1 MLLKG
6 LEVAPS
12 QICGSIRIVPLI
24 RRKIRGDLR
33 LQRRNYDAKYS
44 IVSLEDDMQYMSYIP
59 HGMVMSWNDD
69 GSAVANIGANIIKKD
84 GKSGKSGRNVQ
95 VMQRM
100 AKRETKNSLRFL
112 PLHLAMEGFLS
123 LYFNAPKI
131 AWEEYSRYAL
141 TYGLGCR
148 SEYSY
153 SGRAIVGLEEAL
165 RVFEIHPNQVGVLI
179 YVADALASA
188 FVVSIPEDYLCLH
201 YNLLEDFYGELIYQY
216 ASLYDKT
223 YEMSLS
229 IDDKKVNNLADL
241 RSAVAKMRSNWAT
254 FHQEVMSTGLIGRS
268 VKSKTVYTAGR
279 FELQRFM
286 TNVNSPLDVNNENH
300 IGEVILRDNGEVEYL
315 HTYRLSQ
322 QQINRV
328 YYLGKLDENN
338 WNISQ
343 TAKALLRTDEEF
355 ILIMEELGFGY
366 LFAQQLRDK
375 ARKKV
380 FK

>member
-1 MLLKG
+1 M
-6 LEVAPS
+6 
-12 QICGSIRIVPLI
+12 
-24 RRKIRGDLR
+24 
-33 LQRRNYDAKYS
+33 
-44 IVSLEDDMQYMSYIP
+44 
-59 HGMVMSWNDD
+59 
-69 GSAVANIGANIIKKD
+69 
-84 GKSGKSGRNVQ
+84 
-95 VMQRM
+95 
-100 AKRETKNSLRFL
+100 
-112 PLHLAMEGFLS
+112 
-123 LYFNAPKI
+123 
-131 AWEEYSRYAL
+131 
-141 TYGLGCR
+141 GCR

-188 FVVSIPEDYLCLH
+188 FVVSTPEDYLCLH
-201 YNLLEDFYGELIYQY
+201 YTLLEDFYGELIYQY

-229 IDDKKVNNLADL
+229 INDKKVHNLADL
-241 RSAVAKMRSNWAT
+241 RSAVVKMRSDWAT
-254 FHQEVMSTGLIGRS
+254 FHQGAMSTGLIGRS
-268 VKSKTVYTAGR
+268 VKSKTVYTAGH
-279 FELQRFM
+279 FELQRFI
-286 TNVNSPLDVNNENH
+286 TNVNSPLDLNNENH

-355 ILIMEELGFGY
+355 ILIMEQLGFGY
-366 LFAQQLRDK
+366 LFTQKLRVHVVSR
-375 ARKKV
+375 RK
-380 FK
+380 